1 MAIDIRQFHQTFF
14 DESHEGLVSMESALL
29 QIEQGLSTA
38 LPNQATTSDP
48 EVLNTIFRVVHS
60 IKGGAGTFGF
70 GWVTDFSH
78 LLETLLDDVRAGHR
92 QVDRPIAGLL
102 LRAVDCLQILLA
114 SARSGSSVDPA
125 VIEEVTAEL
134 EALHLT
140 PVPAMGI
147 DLAATG
153 AVAGKAGTWRIRFIP
168 KANLFFSGNDPL
180 RVLRELS
187 TLGKLHVETDMG
199 RLPPWAELD
208 PEICYLGWTLELSGN
223 VTRDA
228 ITEVFSWIADDC
240 ELEIQSIQDQS
251 VAPKAAS
258 ATAGDSDADQAK
270 ARGTSIRVSTHKMDT
285 LVDIVGELV
294 ITQTILNQTVAQFG
308 PDSGQ
313 RLNAGLAQ
321 LERNLRQLQ
330 ENVMRIR
337 MLPIGFV
344 FNRLPRLVRDISQ
357 QLGKQVELK
366 ISGEGTEL
374 DKTVIERISDPL
386 LHMVRNS
393 LDHGI
398 ETPQERRAAGKPEIA
413 CIRID
418 ASQRGG
424 HVIVE
429 IEDDGRGLDQDKI
442 LKRAVERGLVA
453 ANTKLSAEQIAELV
467 FLPGFTTADSV
478 SDLSGRGVGLDV
490 VRNNIYSLGGNIDVR
505 TQAGHGTHFT
515 IRLPLTLA
523 ILDGLGVQV
532 GSQTYILPLT
542 SITESMALAPEQI
555 RRLPGGEE
563 IFQFRQEYAPLIRLR
578 RVFGGTPGADD
589 INTGIVVVVEA
600 NGRRAGLLVDDLL
613 GQQQIVIKSLESHY
627 RRVDGIS
634 AATILG
640 DGTVALILDVGGLV
654 GAVSA
659 PLLNLNSTQSAAVNR
674 PASQSSSPVRAL
686 H

>member
-14 DESHEGLVSMESALL
+14 DESQEGLVSMESALL
-29 QIEQGLSTA
+29 QIEQGLSA
-38 LPNQATTSDP
+38 NLPCGAVATDP

-60 IKGGAGTFGF
+60 IKGGASTFGF
-70 GWVTDFSH
+70 GWVADFSH
-78 LLETLLDDVRAGHR
+78 LLETLLDDVRAGSR
-92 QVDRPIAGLL
+92 QVDRHTAGLL
-102 LRAVDCLQILLA
+102 LRSVDCLRILLVN
-114 SARSGSSVDPA
+114 ARSGKPVNA
-125 VIEEVTAEL
+125 AAIEEVNAEL
-134 EALHLT
+134 ETLHLT
-140 PVPAMGI
+140 P
-147 DLAATG
+147 LRAAG
-153 AVAGKAGTWRIRFIP
+153 SGVAVAGTGGPRAWKIRFIP
-168 KANLFFSGNDPL
+168 KPGLFYSGNDPL

-187 TLGKLHVETDMG
+187 ALGELRIETDLA
-199 RLPPWAELD
+199 RLPPWADLD
-208 PEICYLGWTLELSGN
+208 PETCYLGWKLELSGN
-223 VTRDA
+223 VTREA
-228 ITEVFSWIADDC
+228 ITEVFSWVTGEC
-240 ELEIQSIQDQS
+240 ELEVDPILDRPSPPEIANA
-251 VAPKAAS
+251 APRGAE
-258 ATAGDSDADQAK
+258 DDQAK
-270 ARGTSIRVSTHKMDT
+270 SRGTSIRVSTSKMDT

-294 ITQTILNQTVAQFG
+294 ITQTILNQTVAQIG
-308 PDSGQ
+308 PDSLP
-313 RLNAGLAQ
+313 RLSAGLAQ
-321 LERNLRQLQ
+321 LERNLRELQ

-366 ISGEGTEL
+366 ISGEATEL

-398 ETPQERRAAGKPEIA
+398 ETPQVRHAAGKPETA

-442 LKRAVERGLVA
+442 LQRAVERGLVPNNA
-453 ANTKLSAEQIAELV
+453 KLSAEQIAELV

-490 VRNNIYSLGGNIDVR
+490 VRSNIHSLGGNIDVR
-505 TQAGHGTHFT
+505 SQAGHGTHFT

-532 GSQTYILPLT
+532 GAQTYILPIT
-542 SITESMALAPEQI
+542 SITESMALAQDQI
-555 RRLPGGEE
+555 RCLPGGEE
-563 IFQFRQEYAPLIRLR
+563 IFQFRHEYVPLIRLR
-578 RVFGGTPGADD
+578 RVFGGVPGVDD
-589 INTGIVVVVEA
+589 SNAGIVVVVEA

-640 DGTVALILDVGGLV
+640 DGTVALILDIGGLV
-654 GAVSA
+654 CAVAA
-659 PLLNLNSTQSAAVNR
+659 PALNLNSTQPAAVSW
-674 PASQSSSPVRAL
+674 PSSQPSAPVRAL

>member
-14 DESHEGLVSMESALL
+14 DESQEGLVSMESALL
-29 QIEQGLSTA
+29 QIEQSLSTA
-38 LPNQATTSDP
+38 LPNQAMTSDP

-60 IKGGAGTFGF
+60 IKGGASTFGF
-70 GWVTDFSH
+70 GWVADFSH

-92 QVDRPIAGLL
+92 QVDRHIAGLL
-102 LRAVDCLQILLA
+102 LRAVDCLQILLS

-125 VIEEVTAEL
+125 AIEEVTAEL

-140 PVPAMGI
+140 PTPAMGI

-153 AVAGKAGTWRIRFIP
+153 TATGKADTWRIRFIP

-187 TLGKLHVETDMG
+187 TLGELQVETDMA

-208 PEICYLGWTLELSGN
+208 AEICYLGWTLQLSGT

-228 ITEVFSWIADDC
+228 IAEVFSWIADDC
-240 ELEIQSIQDQS
+240 ELEIQPIQDQP
-251 VAPKAAS
+251 VARKAAS

-313 RLNAGLAQ
+313 RLNAALAQ

-418 ASQRGG
+418 ASQHGG

-429 IEDDGRGLDQDKI
+429 IDDDGRGLDQEKI
-442 LKRAVERGLVA
+442 LQRAVERGLIAV
-453 ANTKLSAEQIAELV
+453 NTKLSVEQIAELV

-532 GSQTYILPLT
+532 GRQTYIVPLT
-542 SITESMALAPEQI
+542 SITESMGLAAEQI

-563 IFQFRQEYAPLIRLR
+563 IFQFRQEYVPLIRLQR
-578 RVFGGTPGADD
+578 LFADTS
-589 INTGIVVVVEA
+589 NTDDSARGIVVVVEA
-600 NGRRAGLLVDDLL
+600 NGRRAGLFVDDLL

-640 DGTVALILDVGGLV
+640 DGTVALILDIGGLV
-654 GAVSA
+654 CTVSA
-659 PLLNLNSTQSAAVNR
+659 PVLKQNLPESATINWPASPAPSAA
-674 PASQSSSPVRAL
+674 RAL

>member
-1 MAIDIRQFHQTFF
+1 MAIDIHQFHQTFF

-251 VAPKAAS
+251 VAPKAAG

>member
-14 DESHEGLVSMESALL
+14 DESQEGLVSMESALL
-29 QIEQGLSTA
+29 LIEQGLS
-38 LPNQATTSDP
+38 ATQPSAAAATDP

-60 IKGGAGTFGF
+60 IKGGASTFGF
-70 GWVTDFSH
+70 GWVADFSH
-78 LLETLLDDVRAGHR
+78 LLETLLDDVRAGSR
-92 QVDRPIAGLL
+92 RVDRHTAGLL
-102 LRAVDCLQILLA
+102 LRSVDCLRILLA
-114 SARSGSSVDPA
+114 NARSGKPVNA
-125 VIEEVTAEL
+125 AAIEEVNAEL
-134 EALHLT
+134 ETLHLT
-140 PVPAMGI
+140 PMSAT
-147 DLAATG
+147 AAV
-153 AVAGKAGTWRIRFIP
+153 VADAAGPRAWRIRFLP
-168 KANLFFSGNDPL
+168 KPDLFFSGNDPL

-187 TLGKLHVETDMG
+187 DLGELRIETDLT
-199 RLPPWAELD
+199 RLPPWAALD
-208 PEICYLGWTLELSGN
+208 PETCYLGWTLELSGN

-228 ITEVFSWIADDC
+228 ITEVFSWVAGDC
-240 ELEIQSIQDQS
+240 ELEVEPIQDRPS
-251 VAPKAAS
+251 SAELNNAAPRAAE
-258 ATAGDSDADQAK
+258 DDQAK
-270 ARGTSIRVSTHKMDT
+270 SRGTSIRVSTAKMDT

-308 PDSGQ
+308 PDSLP
-313 RLNAGLAQ
+313 RLSAGLAQ
-321 LERNLRQLQ
+321 LERNLRELQ

-357 QLGKQVELK
+357 QLGKQVELR
-366 ISGEGTEL
+366 ISGEATEL

-398 ETPQERRAAGKPEIA
+398 ETPQERRAAGKPETA

-429 IEDDGRGLDQDKI
+429 VEDDGRGLDQDKI
-442 LKRAVERGLVA
+442 LKRAVDRGLVA
-453 ANTKLSAEQIAELV
+453 ANSKLSAEQIAELV

-505 TQAGHGTHFT
+505 SSAGHGTHFT

-542 SITESMALAPEQI
+542 SITESMALAQDQI
-555 RRLPGGEE
+555 RCLPGGEE
-563 IFQFRQEYAPLIRLR
+563 IFQFRNEYVPLIRLR
-578 RVFGGTPGADD
+578 RVFGGAPGVDD
-589 INTGIVVVVEA
+589 SNAGIVVVVEA

-640 DGTVALILDVGGLV
+640 DGTVALILDIGGLV
-654 GAVSA
+654 CAVAA
-659 PLLNLNSTQSAAVNR
+659 PALNLNSTQPAAVSW
-674 PASQSSSPVRAL
+674 PSSPPSAPVRAL

>member
-14 DESHEGLVSMESALL
+14 DESQEGLVSMESSLL
-29 QIEQGLSTA
+29 QIEQGLSATQ
-38 LPNQATTSDP
+38 PFQAVATDP

-60 IKGGAGTFGF
+60 IKGGASTFGF
-70 GWVTDFSH
+70 GWVADFSH
-78 LLETLLDDVRAGHR
+78 LLETLLDDVRAGSR
-92 QVDRPIAGLL
+92 QVDRHTAGLL
-102 LRAVDCLQILLA
+102 LRSVDCLRILLTN
-114 SARSGSSVDPA
+114 ARSGTPVNA
-125 VIEEVTAEL
+125 AAIEEVNAEL
-134 EALHLT
+134 ETLHLT
-140 PVPAMGI
+140 PMRPA
-147 DLAATG
+147 DASVVDSATPR
-153 AVAGKAGTWRIRFIP
+153 AWRIRFIP
-168 KANLFFSGNDPL
+168 KPGLFFSGNDPL

-187 TLGKLHVETDMG
+187 SLGELRIETDLT
-199 RLPPWAELD
+199 RLPAWAALD
-208 PEICYLGWTLELSGN
+208 PETCYLGWRLELAGK
-223 VTRDA
+223 VTHAA
-228 ITEVFSWIADDC
+228 IVEVFAWVAGDC
-240 ELEIQSIQDQS
+240 ELEIEPISDRSSPAGISQT
-251 VAPKAAS
+251 AAH
-258 ATAGDSDADQAK
+258 DDDQAK
-270 ARGTSIRVSTHKMDT
+270 ARGTSIRVSTAKMDT

-294 ITQTILNQTVAQFG
+294 ITQTMLNQTVTQFG
-308 PDSGQ
+308 PDSGPQ
-313 RLNAGLAQ
+313 LSAGLVQ

-366 ISGEGTEL
+366 LSGEGTEL

-398 ETPQERRAAGKPEIA
+398 ETPSERRAAGKPETA

-429 IEDDGRGLDQDKI
+429 VEDDGHGLDQDKI
-442 LKRAVERGLVA
+442 LKRATDRGLVP
-453 ANTKLSAEQIAELV
+453 ANAKLSAEQIAELV

-490 VRNNIYSLGGNIDVR
+490 VRSNIHSLGGNIDVYSG
-505 TQAGHGTHFT
+505 AGSGTRFT

-542 SITESMALAPEQI
+542 SITESMALTPEQI

-563 IFQFRQEYAPLIRLR
+563 IFQFRQEYVPLIRLQ
-578 RVFGGTPGADD
+578 RVFGGVAAAVDTNA
-589 INTGIVVVVEA
+589 GIVVVVEA

-613 GQQQIVIKSLESHY
+613 GQQQVVIKSLEAHY

-640 DGTVALILDVGGLV
+640 DGTVALILDIGGLV
-654 GAVSA
+654 GTVAASV
-659 PLLNLNSTQSAAVNR
+659 LNLESMPPAAANWS
-674 PASQSSSPVRAL
+674 ASQPSLTARAL

>member
-14 DESHEGLVSMESALL
+14 DESQEGLVSMESALL
-29 QIEQGLSTA
+29 QMEQGLSA
-38 LPNQATTSDP
+38 AQPFQAATTDP

-60 IKGGAGTFGF
+60 IKGGASTFGF
-70 GWVTDFSH
+70 GWVADFSH
-78 LLETLLDDVRAGHR
+78 LLETLLDDVRAGSR
-92 QVDRPIAGLL
+92 RVDRHTAGLL
-102 LRAVDCLQILLA
+102 LRSVDCLRILLVN
-114 SARSGSSVDPA
+114 ARSGKPVNA
-125 VIEEVTAEL
+125 AAIEEVNAEL
-134 EALHLT
+134 ETLHLT
-140 PVPAMGI
+140 PMR
-147 DLAATG
+147 AAG
-153 AVAGKAGTWRIRFIP
+153 AGVTDSGGPRTWRIRFNP
-168 KANLFFSGNDPL
+168 KPGLFFSGNDPL

-187 TLGKLHVETDMG
+187 ALGELRIETDLA
-199 RLPPWAELD
+199 RLPPWATLD
-208 PEICYLGWTLELSGN
+208 PETCYLGWTLELSGA
-223 VTRDA
+223 VTGDA
-228 ITEVFSWIADDC
+228 ISEVFSWVAGDC
-240 ELEIQSIQDQS
+240 ELEVEPIQDRS
-251 VAPKAAS
+251 SPAEVTSAAPRGA
-258 ATAGDSDADQAK
+258 DDDQAK
-270 ARGTSIRVSTHKMDT
+270 ARGTSIRVSTAKMDT

-313 RLNAGLAQ
+313 RLSAGLVQ

-357 QLGKQVELK
+357 ELGKQVELK
-366 ISGEGTEL
+366 ISGESTEL

-398 ETPQERRAAGKPEIA
+398 ETPQERRAAGKPETA

-429 IEDDGRGLDQDKI
+429 VEDDGRGLDQDKI
-442 LKRAVERGLVA
+442 LKRALERGLVA

-505 TQAGHGTHFT
+505 SQAGLGTHFT

-532 GSQTYILPLT
+532 GAQTYILPLT
-542 SITESMALAPEQI
+542 SITESMALAPESI

-563 IFQFRQEYAPLIRLR
+563 IFQYRQEYAPLIRLR
-578 RVFGGTPGADD
+578 RVFGGTPGTDD

-613 GQQQIVIKSLESHY
+613 GQQQIVIKSLEAHY

-640 DGTVALILDVGGLV
+640 DGTVALILDVSGLV
-654 GAVSA
+654 
-659 PLLNLNSTQSAAVNR
+659 SAAVAMPALNLDLSQPTAANWPTPR
-674 PASQSSSPVRAL
+674 PSSPASTL

>member
-1 MAIDIRQFHQTFF
+1 
-14 DESHEGLVSMESALL
+14 MESVLL
-29 QIEQGLSTA
+29 QIEQGLSMA
-38 LPNQATTSDP
+38 LPGQVAAPDP
-48 EVLNTIFRVVHS
+48 EALNTIFRVVHS
-60 IKGGAGTFGF
+60 IKGGASTFGF
-70 GWVTDFSH
+70 GWLADLAH
-78 LLETLLDDVRAGHR
+78 ILETLLDDLRAGHR
-92 QVDRPIAGLL
+92 QVDKHIAGLL
-102 LRAVDCLQILLA
+102 LRTVDCLQILLA
-114 SARSGSSVDPA
+114 SARNGSTVDSA
-125 VIEEVTAEL
+125 VIEKITAEL
-134 EALHLT
+134 EALHV
-140 PVPAMGI
+140 VPLRASGGA
-147 DLAATG
+147 DATAAS
-153 AVAGKAGTWRIRFIP
+153 AAGTGSWRIRFIP

-187 TLGKLHVETDMG
+187 TLGELRVTTDIG
-199 RLPPWAELD
+199 RLPAWNELD
-208 PEICYLGWTLELSGN
+208 AETCYLGWDLELSGN
-223 VTRDA
+223 VTREA
-228 ITEVFSWIADDC
+228 ISEVFSWIADDC
-240 ELEIQSIQDQS
+240 ELDVQPIQNQ
-251 VAPKAAS
+251 PNP
-258 ATAGDSDADQAK
+258 ATAPNAALAVETEADQAK
-270 ARGTSIRVSTHKMDT
+270 ARGTSIRVSTNKMDA

-308 PDSGQ
+308 PDSLAQ
-313 RLNAGLAQ
+313 LNAGLVQ

-398 ETPQERRAAGKPEIA
+398 ETPQERRAAGKPEMA
-413 CIRID
+413 YIRIA

-429 IEDDGRGLDQDKI
+429 IEDDGRGLSQDKI
-442 LKRAVERGLVA
+442 LKRAVEHGLVA
-453 ANTKLSAEQIAELV
+453 ANTKLSPEQISELI

-505 TQAGHGTHFT
+505 TRPGQGTCFT

-532 GSQTYILPLT
+532 GLQTYIVPLT
-542 SITESMALAPEQI
+542 SITESMGLTPGQI

-563 IFQFRQEYAPLIRLR
+563 IFQFREEYVPLIRLR
-578 RVFGGTPGADD
+578 RLFGDITATDD
-589 INTGIVVVVEA
+589 TATGIAVVVEA
-600 NGRRAGLLVDDLL
+600 NGRRAGIFVDDLL

-640 DGTVALILDVGGLV
+640 DGTVALILDISGLV
-654 GAVSA
+654 CAASA
-659 PLLNLNSTQSAAVNR
+659 PMLKQNMTGPLTVNWPES
-674 PASQSSSPVRAL
+674 PASSAVRAL

>member
-1 MAIDIRQFHQTFF
+1 MTIDIRQFHQTFF
-14 DESHEGLVSMESALL
+14 DESHEGLVGMESALL
-29 QIEQGLSTA
+29 QIEQGLSA
-38 LPNQATTSDP
+38 MPPNRAAASDP
-48 EVLNTIFRVVHS
+48 EILNTIFRVVHS
-60 IKGGAGTFGF
+60 IKGGASTFGF
-70 GWVTDFSH
+70 GWVADFSH

-92 QVDRPIAGLL
+92 QVDQSIAGLL
-102 LRAVDCLQILLA
+102 LRAVDCLQILLT
-114 SARSGSSVDPA
+114 SARGGGTIDPA
-125 VIEEVTAEL
+125 AIEEITAEL
-134 EALHLT
+134 EALHLA
-140 PVPAMGI
+140 PGLAVDI
-147 DLAATG
+147 DATATG
-153 AVAGKAGTWRIRFIP
+153 AAEITAWRIRFFP
-168 KANLFFSGNDPL
+168 KENLFFSGNDPL

-187 TLGKLHVETDMG
+187 TLGELHVETSIQ
-199 RLPPWAELD
+199 RLPPWAEQN
-208 PEICYLGWTLELSGN
+208 PEICYLGWTLELSGK
-223 VTRDA
+223 VSRDA
-228 ITEVFSWIADDC
+228 IVEVFSWIADDC
-240 ELEIQSIQDQS
+240 ELDVQQILH
-251 VAPKAAS
+251 P
-258 ATAGDSDADQAK
+258 AGPAQITQTPTVDVDQAK
-270 ARGTSIRVSTHKMDT
+270 ARGTSIRVSTNKMDT

-308 PDSGQ
+308 PESLP
-313 RLNAGLAQ
+313 RLSAGLAQ

-344 FNRLPRLVRDISQ
+344 FNRLPRLVRDVSQ

-418 ASQRGG
+418 ASQHGG

-429 IEDDGRGLDQDKI
+429 IGDDGRGLAQDKI

-532 GSQTYILPLT
+532 GLQTYIVPLT
-542 SITESMALAPEQI
+542 SITESMGLTPDKI

-563 IFQFRQEYAPLIRLR
+563 IFQFRQEYVPLIRLQR
-578 RVFGGTPGADD
+578 MFGDTSSAGAAD
-589 INTGIVVVVEA
+589 TGIVVVVEA
-600 NGRRAGLLVDDLL
+600 NGRRAGLFVDDLL

-640 DGTVALILDVGGLV
+640 DGTVALILDIGGLV
-654 GAVSA
+654 SAVST
-659 PLLNLNSTQSAAVNR
+659 PVLKQNLNGPETVSRPVSVTSSA
-674 PASQSSSPVRAL
+674 PRAL

>member
-1 MAIDIRQFHQTFF
+1 
-14 DESHEGLVSMESALL
+14 MESVLL
-29 QIEQGLSTA
+29 QIEQGLSMA
-38 LPNQATTSDP
+38 LPGQIAAPDP
-48 EVLNTIFRVVHS
+48 EALNTIFRVVHS
-60 IKGGAGTFGF
+60 IKGGASTFGF
-70 GWVTDFSH
+70 GWLADLAH
-78 LLETLLDDVRAGHR
+78 ILETLLDDLRAGHR
-92 QVDRPIAGLL
+92 QVDKHIAGLL
-102 LRAVDCLQILLA
+102 LRTVDCLQILLA
-114 SARSGSSVDPA
+114 SARNGSTVDSA
-125 VIEEVTAEL
+125 VIEKITAEL
-134 EALHLT
+134 EALHVMPLRT
-140 PVPAMGI
+140 SAGADVT
-147 DLAATG
+147 AASTAKTG
-153 AVAGKAGTWRIRFIP
+153 SWRIRFIP
-168 KANLFFSGNDPL
+168 KPNLFFSGNDPL

-187 TLGKLHVETDMG
+187 TLGELRVTTDIG
-199 RLPPWAELD
+199 RLPAWNELD
-208 PEICYLGWTLELSGN
+208 AETCYLGWDLELSGN
-223 VTRDA
+223 VTREA
-228 ITEVFSWIADDC
+228 ISEVFSWIADDC
-240 ELEIQSIQDQS
+240 ELDVQPIQNQPNPTTAPNAALAVEIE
-251 VAPKAAS
+251 
-258 ATAGDSDADQAK
+258 ADQAK
-270 ARGTSIRVSTHKMDT
+270 ARGTSIRVSTNKMDA

-308 PDSGQ
+308 PDSLAQ
-313 RLNAGLAQ
+313 LNAGLVQ

-398 ETPQERRAAGKPEIA
+398 ETPQERRAAGKPEMA
-413 CIRID
+413 CIRIA

-429 IEDDGRGLDQDKI
+429 IEDDGRGLSQDKI
-442 LKRAVERGLVA
+442 LKRAVEHGLVA
-453 ANTKLSAEQIAELV
+453 ANTKLSPEQITELI

-505 TQAGHGTHFT
+505 TRPGQGTCFT

-532 GSQTYILPLT
+532 GLQTYIVPLT
-542 SITESMALAPEQI
+542 SITESMGLTPGQI

-563 IFQFRQEYAPLIRLR
+563 IFQFREEYVPLIRLR
-578 RVFGGTPGADD
+578 RLFGDIAATDD
-589 INTGIVVVVEA
+589 TATGIAVVVEA
-600 NGRRAGLLVDDLL
+600 NGRRAGIFVDDLL

-640 DGTVALILDVGGLV
+640 DGTVALILDIGGLV
-654 GAVSA
+654 CAASA
-659 PLLNLNSTQSAAVNR
+659 PMLKQNMTGPLTVNWPES
-674 PASQSSSPVRAL
+674 PASSAVRAL

>member
-1 MAIDIRQFHQTFF
+1 
-14 DESHEGLVSMESALL
+14 MESALL
-29 QIEQGLSTA
+29 QIEQGLSAA
-38 LPNQATTSDP
+38 LPNRAAASDP

-60 IKGGAGTFGF
+60 IKGGASTFGF
-70 GWVTDFSH
+70 GWVADFSH
-78 LLETLLDDVRAGHR
+78 LLETLLDDMRAGHR
-92 QVDRPIAGLL
+92 LVDRHIAGLL
-102 LRAVDCLQILLA
+102 LRAVDCLQILLN
-114 SARSGSSVDPA
+114 SARTGSSVDSA
-125 VIEEVTAEL
+125 VIEGVTAEL

-140 PVPAMGI
+140 PVPSMDI
-147 DLAATG
+147 DHAATG
-153 AVAGKAGTWRIRFIP
+153 ISAKAGTWRIRFIP

-187 TLGKLHVETDMG
+187 TLGELRVEADMA

-208 PEICYLGWTLELSGN
+208 AEVCYLGWTLELSGN
-223 VTRDA
+223 VTHNA

-240 ELEIQSIQDQS
+240 ELDIQPIQDQPV
-251 VAPKAAS
+251 VAKTAS
-258 ATAGDSDADQAK
+258 TTAGDSDADQAK
-270 ARGTSIRVSTHKMDT
+270 ARGTSIRVSTNKMDT

-308 PDSGQ
+308 PDSLP
-313 RLNAGLAQ
+313 RLTAGLAQ

-398 ETPQERRAAGKPEIA
+398 ETPQERRAAGKSEIA
-413 CIRID
+413 CIRIN
-418 ASQRGG
+418 ASQHGG

-442 LKRAVERGLVA
+442 LKRAVERGLVV
-453 ANTKLSAEQIAELV
+453 ANTKLSMEQLAELV

-532 GSQTYILPLT
+532 GPQTYIVPLT
-542 SITESMALAPEQI
+542 SITESMGLAPDKI

-563 IFQFRQEYAPLIRLR
+563 IFQFRQEYVPLIRLR
-578 RVFGGTPGADD
+578 HLFGNTSSADD
-589 INTGIVVVVEA
+589 PATGIVVVVEA
-600 NGRRAGLLVDDLL
+600 NGRRAGLFVDDLL

-640 DGTVALILDVGGLV
+640 DGTVALILDIGGLV
-654 GAVSA
+654 CAVSA
-659 PLLNLNSTQSAAVNR
+659 PVLKQNLTGPATANWPASPASSAA
-674 PASQSSSPVRAL
+674 RAL